1 MNVDLVIGKPYLTIG
16 QRGRVVYEQI
26 VDDGE
31 TLLEVELQTV
41 DTKNQ
46 DTNRKGNKENLT

>member
-46 DTNRKGNKENLT
+46 DTNRKGNKESLT